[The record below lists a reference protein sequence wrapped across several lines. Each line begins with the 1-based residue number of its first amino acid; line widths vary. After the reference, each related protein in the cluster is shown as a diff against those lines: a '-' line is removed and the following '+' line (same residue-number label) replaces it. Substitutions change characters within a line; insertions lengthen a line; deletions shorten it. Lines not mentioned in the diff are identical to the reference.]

1 MKRII
6 GTLLSFF
13 LAAAQ
18 CLFCFGETKD
28 DILELYSR
36 YRIVRSQAQLPYIS
50 SPSSEP
56 VITEGMK
63 QFYLNGE
70 VEIMMFHAYEPE
82 SFIVEDDFE
91 FVGLEE
97 DVDQDGDAT
106 VKNYFLT
113 VNEIII
119 EELHEKKER
128 RAKNEKM
135 CAAIWIQEIDGTF
148 YILGDPTLS
157 SYYVRASDLNLP

>member
-28 DILELYSR
+28 DIMELYSK
-36 YRIVRSQAQLPYIS
+36 YRVVRSQAQLPYIS

-70 VEIMMFHAYEPE
+70 VEIMMFHAYEPK

-97 DVDQDGDAT
+97 DVDQDGDAI

-119 EELHEKKER
+119 EELQEKKNAMLKTR
-128 RAKNEKM
+128 K
-135 CAAIWIQEIDGTF
+135 CARQSGFKRLTGHFTYWVIPPCQVITSVR
-148 YILGDPTLS
+148 PT
-157 SYYVRASDLNLP
+157 